1 MIKKHTNTENL
12 KKIGRITDF
21 SFSMNREEDWGNIL
35 TVHEFSDKPSIW
47 FLFLI
52 IRSGESVSIIK

>member
-1 MIKKHTNTENL
+1 M

-35 TVHEFSDKPSIW
+35 TVHELSDKPSIW
-47 FLFLI
+47 YVFFI
-52 IRSGESVSIIK
+52 FRSGESISIIK